1 MATTACQPPWLP
13 GPQSHV
19 TTLRLPVVLGGEG
32 GQLFCSDVTC
42 CRRRADA
49 ASPKAPALPVPPL
62 PTPLQVPD
70 SRMCCDPK
78 LVGVPWSTTR
88 LKLCRAA
95 GSTRALPH
103 FYWPSLSPA
112 CHLACL
118 AAEWLLVMAGAR
130 SGLSPPFH
138 HLPRVHQHFYRAGG
152 REGPEPTDSSCSS
165 LKEQGDSSAVF
176 ARLSLNPSHQGEK
189 PGLG

>member
-13 GPQSHV
+13 GPQSPV
-19 TTLRLPVVLGGEG
+19 NTLWLPVVLGGDG

-42 CRRRADA
+42 CRRRRADA

-62 PTPLQVPD
+62 PAPLHVPD
-70 SRMCCDPK
+70 SGMCCEPK

-103 FYWPSLSPA
+103 FYWPSPSPA
-112 CHLACL
+112 CHLPCL
-118 AAEWLLVMAGAR
+118 AAEWLLVMAGLHHHQKWPFTTFPPSAQ
-130 SGLSPPFH
+130 SPPAFLH
-138 HLPRVHQHFYRAGG
+138 GRRERRTRAH
-152 REGPEPTDSSCSS
+152 RQLLLFLEGA
-165 LKEQGDSSAVF
+165 G
-176 ARLSLNPSHQGEK
+176 
-189 PGLG
+189 